1 MSVGRAAGHP
11 DYSSSNSS
19 NYIPE
24 IWAGKL
30 IEKFYKTTVF
40 GAISN
45 TNYQGVI
52 KNQGDKVYI
61 RQIGDVTISDYVKG
75 QKLVYERIE
84 STDVELAIDKAK
96 YFAFTCDDVDAY
108 QSDIKLMNEWSTDA
122 SEQMKIKIDS
132 LVLQDMATSS
142 SLNAYNVGATAGKIS
157 GSFNIGAS
165 AAPVQLTKANVL
177 EYIVDCGTVLDEQ
190 NVPETGRW
198 MVIPSWVANLIKK
211 SDLKD
216 ASLVGESPT
225 IMRNGRLGIIDRF
238 TLYLSN
244 NVYSATD
251 TVTCYYVLFGTN
263 HAITFASQITKME
276 SLRAETTFGDLV
288 RGLQVYGYQLV
299 KPEAMG
305 MLYCR
310 K

>member
-1 MSVGRAAGHP
+1 MSLARVAGHP
-11 DYSSSNSS
+11 DYTSSGAS

-24 IWAGKL
+24 LWAGKL
-30 IEKFYKTTVF
+30 IDKFYKTTVF

-61 RQIGDVTISDYVKG
+61 RQIGDVTINDYAKG
-75 QKLVYERIE
+75 QKLTYERLE
-84 STDVELAIDKAK
+84 STDVELAIDKGK

-122 SEQMKIKIDS
+122 SEQMKIAIDS
-132 LVLQDMATSS
+132 DILDGISVSS
-142 SLNAYNVGATAGKIS
+142 SLNSYNKGATAGAIS
-157 GSFNIGAS
+157 ASYNLGAS
-165 AAPVQLTKANVL
+165 TAPVQLTKANVI

-198 MVIPSWVANLIKK
+198 MVIPSWIANLIKK

-225 IMRNGRLGIIDRF
+225 ILRNGRLGVIDRF

-244 NVYSATD
+244 NIYSATD

-276 SLRAETTFGDLV
+276 TLRAETTFGDLV
-288 RGLQVYGYQLV
+288 RGLQVYGFELV
-299 KPEAMG
+299 KPEALG
-305 MLYCR
+305 LLYCR

>member
-1 MSVGRAAGHP
+1 MGLARVAGHP
-11 DYSSSNSS
+11 DYTKSGAS

-30 IEKFYKTTVF
+30 IEKFYKTTVNA
-40 GAISN
+40 AISN
-45 TNYQGVI
+45 TNYQGDI
-52 KNQGDKVYI
+52 KNQGDTVYI
-61 RQIGDVTISDYVKG
+61 RQIGDVTINDYSKG
-75 QKLVYERIE
+75 QKLTYERLE
-84 STDVELAIDKAK
+84 STDVELKIDKGK

-132 LVLQDMATSS
+132 DVLTDMATSS
-142 SLNAYNVGATAGKIS
+142 NLDTSNSGATAGKIS
-157 GSFNIGAS
+157 SSFNLGALT
-165 AAPVQLTKANVL
+165 APVQLTKANVI

-198 MVIPSWVANLIKK
+198 MVIPSWIANLIKK

-225 IMRNGRLGIIDRF
+225 ILRNGRLGIIDRF

-251 TVTCYYVLFGTN
+251 TVTCYYSLFGTN
-263 HAITFASQITKME
+263 HAYTFASQITKME
-276 SLRAETTFGDLV
+276 TLRAETTFGDLV
-288 RGLQVYGYQLV
+288 RGLQVFGYKLV

-305 MLYCR
+305 LLYCR

>member
-11 DYSSSNSS
+11 DYSSSSSS

-165 AAPVQLTKANVL
+165 TAPVQLTKANVL